1 MANVTP
7 SVLANSIMGKLYDIL
22 TNGDSTVPPSADN
35 FFSWATPGIP
45 LGADDLKFL
54 TEGFTGVVTP
64 SAVQNLLTAKGAGQ
78 PSSGA
83 GAAGQPSS
91 GTASSGSGSQAPA
104 LTEADLEKLRA
115 QDTAGLYQ
123 QAEFFARL
131 VDFVPEVAKINNDH
145 FATLAVM
152 NNEGGLSEV
161 YETVLTHSQV
171 GHTDLS
177 DDEKKKLEQ
186 LRSLLTATTEKTDLI
201 TGAKTQVTG
210 PSPLVQAYN
219 DKLAAYEAAALDY
232 NSHRID
238 ALAADN
244 SKAVTY
250 WAINANI
257 IRNRVKAAMSDW
269 ITNGYKNDYEEI
281 AAYIAQVEG
290 RDLVLLKQRYIDEL
304 EQAKLTGLAS
314 GSDFYYTALTPA
326 HFADSPAGWTT
337 FSFSSGDFSRY
348 ASSTYNASGWSAQ
361 AGGGFLGIF
370 AGGGGGSGSSSRQ
383 ECQSSFNSD
392 HCSMSFSIAQIPIM
406 RPWFRSS
413 YLTSPIWRFAV
424 GDILVKGWQLSDAGK
439 PPKGQMPAYPT
450 SAIFIR
456 DLQLNFGAESGFSDW
471 INEQSA
477 SSASGGGTVTI
488 GPVFLG
494 GSYSSWSKQGKST
507 SQAQY
512 HYDEN
517 GMSVP
522 GMQLIGFKCHINPLC
537 PNPSPD
543 IKEFV

>member
-22 TNGDSTVPPSADN
+22 TNGDDTVPPSADN

-45 LGADDLKFL
+45 LGSDDLKFL
-54 TEGFTGVVTP
+54 TQGFTGVVTP
-64 SAVQNLLTAKGAGQ
+64 AAVQNMLAAKGAGQ
-78 PSSGA
+78 PSA
-83 GAAGQPSS
+83 GTGSDGQ
-91 GTASSGSGSQAPA
+91 QAK
-104 LTEADLEKLRA
+104 LSDADLEKLRA

-161 YETVLTHSQV
+161 YETVLNHSQV
-171 GHTDLS
+171 AHTDLS
-177 DDEKKKLEQ
+177 DDEKKKLEH

-201 TGAKTQVTG
+201 TGEKTQVTG

-219 DKLAAYEAAALDY
+219 DKMAAYEAAALDY

-244 SKAVTY
+244 SKAVSY

-257 IRNRVKAAMSDW
+257 LRNRVKAAMSDW
-269 ITNGYKNDYEEI
+269 ITNGYKNDYEQI

-304 EQAKLTGLAS
+304 ERAKLTGLAS

-326 HFADSPAGWTT
+326 HFADSPAGWTN

-348 ASSTYNASGWSAQ
+348 SSSQFNASGWSAYA
-361 AGGGFLGIF
+361 AGTFLGIF
-370 AGGGGGSGSSSRQ
+370 GGGGGGSGSSSRQ
-383 ECQSSFNSD
+383 EFKSSFNSD
-392 HCSMSFSIAQIPIM
+392 HCSMSFSIAQIPII
-406 RPWFRSS
+406 RPWFKPS

-424 GDILVKGWQLSDAGK
+424 GDILVKGWQLSDGTK

-456 DLQLNFGAESGFSDW
+456 DLHLNFGTESGFSDW

-477 SSASGGGTVTI
+477 SSASGGGTVAI
-488 GPVFLG
+488 GPICLG
-494 GSYSSWSKQGKST
+494 GSYSSWSKQGKAT
-507 SQAQY
+507 SQSQY
-512 HYDEN
+512 KYDEN

-522 GMQLIGFKCHINPLC
+522 GMQLIGFKCHIFPQS